1 MSKKADIIAKPK
13 IVIIDDGSLSS
24 KVFQA
29 EYGDKYD
36 FVKVKDIAE
45 AKKTGLTIMTHYTN
59 EEITPIRHK
68 LPKGCINRY
77 ENHSKQGI
85 EALAKKYGVKIPLA
99 KTPEDDT
106 I

>member
-1 MSKKADIIAKPK
+1 MTKEQKPK
-13 IVIIDDGSLSS
+13 VIIIDDGSLSS
-24 KVFQA
+24 KVLQ
-29 EYGDKYD
+29 EQYKDRYD

-45 AKKTGLTIMTHYTN
+45 AKKSSLTLMTHYTN

-68 LPKGCINRY
+68 LPLKNIINRY

-85 EALAKKYGVKIPLA
+85 EALAKKYGIKIQE
-99 KTPEDDT
+99 KKEDT

>member
-1 MSKKADIIAKPK
+1 MTKEKVEVKPK

-24 KVFQA
+24 KVFQE

-36 FVKVKDIAE
+36 FVKTKDIAE

-68 LPKGCINRY
+68 LPTKNIINRY
-77 ENHSKQGI
+77 ENHDRYGI
-85 EALAKKYGVKIPLA
+85 EALARKYNVKIPA
-99 KTPEDDT
+99 KMEDT